1 MSDVAARE
9 HDLLRLPSVPPPPV
23 RAPVPVLAAI
33 VPVVGALVLWRVTGS
48 TYALWFAA
56 LGPLLAVA
64 SFGDGLRAA
73 RRARHAAR
81 RAARGELTRLGREV
95 ETRHAEERARAWGR
109 TPDVAALCGD
119 DAEIWRAVP
128 GRESCLVVGRGA
140 GVSGLRIEGDA
151 ADEAARALRRRA
163 REIEDVPV
171 TIPLD
176 AGIAVRGPAVLAAS
190 VARALLLQVCLVH
203 PPGRVRVAD
212 PAALSTVLAVAGELP
227 HAHATAGAAVVV
239 TDAAARVP
247 AGADIPIVVIGED
260 DPVPPRCAAVLT
272 LAGGHRGRLD
282 HDGNTRSV
290 QVEAVSA
297 AQAAEIASAL
307 AARAHGLGHRADEAT
322 TVDDLAVDEPRP
334 GSLRCPL
341 GVSAGEVVSLDLVT
355 DGPHAVVIGTTGSG
369 KSELLCTWAA
379 GMCRGRDATEVA
391 LLLVDF
397 KGGRAFDALAALP
410 HVTGVLT
417 DLDEQAAVRAV
428 ESLRAEIRHR
438 ERTLAAHA
446 AKDIDEAVGALP
458 RLVIVVDEYAA
469 LINAHPE
476 LHELF
481 ADVAARGRALG
492 MHLVLASQRAT
503 GAFRDA
509 VLANAPLRIALRT
522 TDAADSRL
530 VLGTDD
536 AVRLSGRPEGRGIA
550 RIRGAADDE
559 PRRLRVARCTARALE
574 AIRVA
579 AGAQRAR
586 APWLPPLAASVPL
599 ERVARPGRIVL
610 GLADEPDRQ
619 RQEAVVLP
627 EDAAGLAVVGAAA
640 SGRTGVLRTV
650 ARQLRVA
657 PLWVPADAEGA
668 WDAVDVLLRSAT
680 GGAVLIDDLDAL
692 VGRFSAEYAVEFVAR
707 LERIVRD
714 ARRAGRLVVV
724 SAARIS
730 GPSAR
735 IIELLPHRALL
746 SLATRADHV
755 AAGGDSAHF
764 LSDQPVGRG
773 RWGRLLVQFAHT
785 DAPVMPAPGPAPP
798 VWSPAGAVGG
808 VTAVVAGPGADPR
821 GLAAACAAR
830 GARLLTVAEAAA
842 SDLID
847 PAAAPPGAPRET
859 LVVHGAADEWLAQWR
874 LLARVRSAHELL
886 IGAECLPE
894 FRAVTGRR
902 ELPPFAASAA
912 GRAWR
917 VVPGRECVRV
927 RLPPGR
933 RSDGR
938 ADASHLAAPAGDLEG
953 ELRHRGGGVLRG
965 QGADAGEQ

>member
-1 MSDVAARE
+1 M
-9 HDLLRLPSVPPPPV
+9 
-23 RAPVPVLAAI
+23 
-33 VPVVGALVLWRVTGS
+33 
-48 TYALWFAA
+48 
-56 LGPLLAVA
+56 
-64 SFGDGLRAA
+64 
-73 RRARHAAR
+73 
-81 RAARGELTRLGREV
+81 
-95 ETRHAEERARAWGR
+95 
-109 TPDVAALCGD
+109 
-119 DAEIWRAVP
+119 
-128 GRESCLVVGRGA
+128 
-140 GVSGLRIEGDA
+140 
-151 ADEAARALRRRA
+151 
-163 REIEDVPV
+163 

-212 PAALSTVLAVAGELP
+212 PVALSTVLAVAGELP

-247 AGADIPIVVIGED
+247 AGADIPSVYIGED

-272 LAGGHRGRLD
+272 LAGGDRGRLD
-282 HDGNTRSV
+282 HDGSTRSV

-307 AARAHGLGHRADEAT
+307 AARAHGLGHRTDEAT
-322 TVDDLAVDEPRP
+322 LVDDLAVDEPRP

-550 RIRGAADDE
+550 LIRGAADDE

-574 AIRVA
+574 AIRSA
-579 AGAQRAR
+579 RGICAGALASAGRGIRASR
-586 APWLPPLAASVPL
+586 TGRPPGTD
-599 ERVARPGRIVL
+599 RPGAR
-610 GLADEPDRQ
+610 GR
-619 RQEAVVLP
+619 
-627 EDAAGLAVVGAAA
+627 AGPAA
-640 SGRTGVLRTV
+640 SGSGGPPRGCRGSRRRRGRREW
-650 ARQLRVA
+650 AHGGA
-657 PLWVPADAEGA
+657 PDGRAPASR
-668 WDAVDVLLRSAT
+668 RSAVGS
-680 GGAVLIDDLDAL
+680 GGRG
-692 VGRFSAEYAVEFVAR
+692 GR
-707 LERIVRD
+707 
-714 ARRAGRLVVV
+714 
-724 SAARIS
+724 
-730 GPSAR
+730 
-735 IIELLPHRALL
+735 
-746 SLATRADHV
+746 
-755 AAGGDSAHF
+755 
-764 LSDQPVGRG
+764 VGRG
-773 RWGRLLVQFAHT
+773 RRSAAHR
-785 DAPVMPAPGPAPP
+785 DRRRRVDRRPRRPRRPV
-798 VWSPAGAVGG
+798 
-808 VTAVVAGPGADPR
+808 PR
-821 GLAAACAAR
+821 GVR
-830 GARLLTVAEAAA
+830 R
-842 SDLID
+842 
-847 PAAAPPGAPRET
+847 
-859 LVVHGAADEWLAQWR
+859 
-874 LLARVRSAHELL
+874 RVRRPSGAHR
-886 IGAECLPE
+886 P
-894 FRAVTGRR
+894 
-902 ELPPFAASAA
+902 
-912 GRAWR
+912 
-917 VVPGRECVRV
+917 
-927 RLPPGR
+927 
-933 RSDGR
+933 
-938 ADASHLAAPAGDLEG
+938 
-953 ELRHRGGGVLRG
+953 
-965 QGADAGEQ
+965 